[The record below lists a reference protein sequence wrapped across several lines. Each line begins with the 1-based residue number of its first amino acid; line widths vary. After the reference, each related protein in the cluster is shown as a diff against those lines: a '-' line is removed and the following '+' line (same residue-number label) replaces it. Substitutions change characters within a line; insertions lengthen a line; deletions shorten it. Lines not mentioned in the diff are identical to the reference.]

1 MAHTEQLLLEIRG
14 ALDQLSRTAQAE
26 QDSSRGTVARNLAVT
41 FSGVMDRSTLR
52 DAARESLALFRGGMG
67 SFQDVGTAPMADAV
81 QRLHRALSRASQR
94 W

>member
-1 MAHTEQLLLEIRG
+1 MAHTEQLLVEIRG
-14 ALDQLSRTAQAE
+14 ALDQLSRTARTE
-26 QDSSRGTVARNLAVT
+26 QDASRCAVARNLAAT
-41 FSGVMDRSTLR
+41 FSGVMDRAALR
-52 DAARESLALFRGGMG
+52 EAARESLPLFRGGMG

>member
-14 ALDQLSRTAQAE
+14 ALNQLSRTAQAE
-26 QDSSRGTVARNLAVT
+26 QDASRGAVARNLAT
-41 FSGVMDRSTLR
+41 RFSGVTDRAALR
-52 DAARESLALFRGGMG
+52 EAARESLALFRGGMG

-81 QRLHRALSRASQR
+81 ERLHRALSRASQR

>member
-1 MAHTEQLLLEIRG
+1 MAHTEQLLVEIRG

-26 QDSSRGTVARNLAVT
+26 RDSSRGAVARNLAVT
-41 FSGVMDRSTLR
+41 FSGAMDRAALR
-52 DAARESLALFRGGMG
+52 EAARDSLALFRGGMG

-81 QRLHRALSRASQR
+81 ERLHRGLSGASQR